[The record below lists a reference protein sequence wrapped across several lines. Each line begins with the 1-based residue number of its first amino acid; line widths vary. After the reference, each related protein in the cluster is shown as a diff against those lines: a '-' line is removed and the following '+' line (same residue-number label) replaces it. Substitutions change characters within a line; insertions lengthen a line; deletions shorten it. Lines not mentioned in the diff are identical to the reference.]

1 VNILLTGAASALGQ
15 ALATGLKDQH
25 QLRLS
30 ASTAIDTDGEFIR
43 SDLGH
48 EEEIDRLVAG
58 IDTIVHLPNPA
69 ADHTDAAVWIDAT
82 TRCTYNLLTAAAAAN
97 VGQIILLSTLDLFL
111 PYDADMVVNGT
122 WRPLPSCEPA
132 ILGPHLSEF
141 IAGEFAHTNAL
152 RLLIVR
158 LGHVVRADEV
168 KGQAFDP
175 MWVDERDVV
184 QAIANALEKDLPA
197 YAIAHIQSDSPNARF
212 RINTARDLLDYAP
225 QFNFE
230 EDA

>member
-1 VNILLTGAASALGQ
+1 MNILLTGAATSLGQ
-15 ALATGLKDQH
+15 ALTTGLKDQH

-30 ASTAIDTDGEFIR
+30 ADETIDTDGEFIR

-48 EEEIDRLVAG
+48 EEEIDQLVAG
-58 IDTIVHLPNPA
+58 IDTIIHLPNPA
-69 ADHTDAAVWIDAT
+69 AGHTDAAAWIDGT
-82 TRCTYNLLTAAAAAN
+82 TRCTYNLLTAAAAAG
-97 VGQIILLSTLDLFL
+97 VEQIILLSTLDLFL
-111 PYDADMVVNGT
+111 PYDADMVVNET
-122 WRPLPSCEPA
+122 WRPLPSCEPT

-175 MWVDERDVV
+175 MWVDELDVV
-184 QAIANALEKDLPA
+184 QAIANALEKDLPD

-212 RINTARDLLDYAP
+212 RINRARDLLDYAP

>member
-1 VNILLTGAASALGQ
+1 
-15 ALATGLKDQH
+15 
-25 QLRLS
+25 
-30 ASTAIDTDGEFIR
+30 
-43 SDLGH
+43 
-48 EEEIDRLVAG
+48 
-58 IDTIVHLPNPA
+58 
-69 ADHTDAAVWIDAT
+69 
-82 TRCTYNLLTAAAAAN
+82 
-97 VGQIILLSTLDLFL
+97 
-111 PYDADMVVNGT
+111 MVVNET
-122 WRPLPSCEPA
+122 WRPLPSCEPT

-175 MWVDERDVV
+175 MWVDELDVV
-184 QAIANALEKDLPA
+184 QAIANALEKDLPD

-212 RINTARDLLDYAP
+212 RINRARDLLDYAP

>member
-1 VNILLTGAASALGQ
+1 MNILLTGAASALGQ
-15 ALATGLKDQH
+15 ALTAGLKDKH

-30 ASTAIDTDGEFIR
+30 ARTALNTALEYVQ

-48 EEEIDRLVAG
+48 EEETDQLVAG
-58 IDTIVHLPNPA
+58 INTIIHLPNPSA
-69 ADHTDAAVWIDAT
+69 GHSDAAWIDAT
-82 TRCTYNLLTAAAAAN
+82 TRCTYNLLTAAAEAQ
-97 VGQIILLSTLDLFL
+97 VDRVILLSTLDLFL
-111 PYDADMVVNGT
+111 PYDADMVVNET
-122 WRPLPSCEPA
+122 WRPRPSCEPA

-158 LGHVVRADEV
+158 LGHVVRSDEV
-168 KGQAFDP
+168 KGQDVDP

-184 QAIANALEKDLPA
+184 QAVANALEKDLPD

-212 RINTARDLLDYAP
+212 RINTARDALDYAP
-225 QFNFE
+225 QFNFG